1 MAWRLLLWLGNYVL
15 ALAVHSA
22 FIDKRGS
29 VSNIYWLVRNVGGV
43 AMPCT
48 ALIKITVNVGFINE
62 YSQCKLTPRGE
73 CNCVHCHCCA
83 VVGSALAW
91 EI

>member
-48 ALIKITVNVGFINE
+48 ALIRLMITVNVGFIND
-62 YSQCKLTPRGE
+62 YSQCKLTPHGY
-73 CNCVHCHCCA
+73 HACA
-83 VVGSALAW
+83 VIGSALA
-91 EI
+91 